1 MLLNIQGCWTTNL
14 FAEKQI
20 RHEWRQNSME
30 ASRPPLGQR
39 SAEPVKASGDPGSRP
54 SPLASPGFTR
64 DSVSPLHASL
74 PSCIMRGLENKTV
87 SSQEISGYD
96 CLWFKLVVNWDP
108 FVASKDSL
116 TITWRTF
123 RPHPQPIPATSAHQL
138 TQQTTILKFL
148 FRIQQLCR
156 ADFKST
162 KRSSVSSVS
171 QVTLTSLFRVATHT
185 PRRLKPWNQEPLP
198 QPVQAAAP

>member
-1 MLLNIQGCWTTNL
+1 
-14 FAEKQI
+14 
-20 RHEWRQNSME
+20 ME

-96 CLWFKLVVNWDP
+96 CL
-108 FVASKDSL
+108 
-116 TITWRTF
+116 
-123 RPHPQPIPATSAHQL
+123 
-138 TQQTTILKFL
+138 
-148 FRIQQLCR
+148 
-156 ADFKST
+156 
-162 KRSSVSSVS
+162 
-171 QVTLTSLFRVATHT
+171 
-185 PRRLKPWNQEPLP
+185 
-198 QPVQAAAP
+198 